1 MNSVDNFYHIKKQI
15 NTNLKKNTE
24 LIVVTKSFD
33 FEKINPIIK
42 LGHLHFGENKV
53 QEAISKWSTIL
64 KTNSDINLHLL
75 GHLQSNKVSEAVSIF
90 NFIHSLD
97 SEKLAIKLKESE
109 NNVNRKLK
117 YFIQVNLGNESQK
130 YGIPSSDVR
139 NFLNFCRNE
148 VHLDVIGLMCIPPI
162 TNNPGNFFSQLKN
175 LSTLNKL
182 SDLSMGMT
190 DDYLEAI
197 KYGATFIR
205 IGSGIFGKRFLS

>member
-1 MNSVDNFYHIKKQI
+1 MNSVDNFYHIKEQI
-15 NTNLKKNTE
+15 STNLNNTE

-33 FEKINPIIK
+33 FEKINPILK

-75 GHLQSNKVSEAVSIF
+75 GHLQSNKVSQAVSIF

-182 SDLSMGMT
+182 SELSMGMT

-205 IGSGIFGKRFLS
+205 IGSGIFGKRL

>member
-15 NTNLKKNTE
+15 NTNLNNTE

-33 FEKINPIIK
+33 FEKINPLLK

-53 QEAISKWSTIL
+53 QEAISKWRTIL

-97 SEKLAIKLKESE
+97 SEKLALKLKEAE

-117 YFIQVNLGNESQK
+117 YFIQVNVGNEPQK
-130 YGIPSSDVR
+130 YGIPSSDLKD
-139 NFLNFCRNE
+139 FLNFCRNE
-148 VHLDVIGLMCIPPI
+148 AHLDVIGLMCIPPI
-162 TNNPGNFFSQLKN
+162 SNNPGKFFSQLKN

-182 SDLSMGMT
+182 SELSMGMT

>member
-15 NTNLKKNTE
+15 NTNLNNTE
-24 LIVVTKSFD
+24 LVVVTKSFD
-33 FEKINPIIK
+33 FEKINPILK

-109 NNVNRKLK
+109 NNVKRKLK

-182 SDLSMGMT
+182 SELSMGMT

-205 IGSGIFGKRFLS
+205 IGSGIFGKRL

>member
-1 MNSVDNFYHIKKQI
+1 MDSVDNFYHIKKQI
-15 NTNLKKNTE
+15 STNLNNTE

-33 FEKINPIIK
+33 FEKINPILK

-97 SEKLAIKLKESE
+97 SEKLAIKLKEAE

-117 YFIQVNLGNESQK
+117 YFIQLNLGNEPQK
-130 YGIPSSDVR
+130 YGISSSDVS

-148 VHLDVIGLMCIPPI
+148 VHLDVIGLMCIPPV
-162 TNNPGNFFSQLKN
+162 TNNPGKFFSQLKN

-182 SDLSMGMT
+182 TDLSMGMT

>member
-15 NTNLKKNTE
+15 STNLNNTE

>member
-1 MNSVDNFYHIKKQI
+1 MNSVDNFYHIKEQI
-15 NTNLKKNTE
+15 STNLNNTE

-33 FEKINPIIK
+33 FEKINPILK

-53 QEAISKWSTIL
+53 QEAISKWSKIL